1 MNYEV
6 ALILGPILALILT
19 VVLYIKVMPRK
30 LDGSFNKPILQFLH
44 DFFHFKKLYVEEVMK
59 FLFALATVTSVVSGA
74 LLLISVRDTYSYS
87 YYYGSSRGSESTFWM
102 GLCLLIGGP
111 ISLRLVYEFTMM
123 FILLVKNTMEINNKL
138 KSNGNN
144 QPTAPAAP
152 AETKNPFDEA

>member
-30 LDGSFNKPILQFLH
+30 LDGSFDKPILQFLH

-59 FLFALATVTSVVSGA
+59 FVFALATVTSVVSGA
-74 LLLISVRDTYSYS
+74 LLLISVRDTYSYIYHYRS
-87 YYYGSSRGSESTFWM
+87 SESTFWM